1 MSIEAWARSAF
12 GAHYSRLYRHRDDD
26 EARRAVALVDRIAG
40 LDGARVL
47 DLGCGAGRHLGPLAG
62 SGACV
67 VGMDQSPELLS
78 EAHDEVPEAAGSTLV
93 RGDWGRLPFAANAF
107 DVVVSLFT
115 AFGYGEHPGA
125 QQSMIA
131 EIARTLAP
139 GGHWILDYLNP
150 RRVRSEL
157 AKIPPPRLRVLE
169 GLVMSE
175 QRRLSPD
182 GRRVTKAV
190 TITPDGPS
198 PVQGIPAAGLSYE
211 ESVALIDLDELDELA
226 ATADLFRSAAA
237 GDYDGAAFD
246 PDTSVRWFLV
256 YRKEVTA

>member
-93 RGDWGRLPFAANAF
+93 RGIGVGCRSQRMPLM
-107 DVVVSLFT
+107 S
-115 AFGYGEHPGA
+115 
-125 QQSMIA
+125 SS
-131 EIARTLAP
+131 RCS
-139 GGHWILDYLNP
+139 P
-150 RRVRSEL
+150 RSAMVN
-157 AKIPPPRLRVLE
+157 
-169 GLVMSE
+169 
-175 QRRLSPD
+175 
-182 GRRVTKAV
+182 
-190 TITPDGPS
+190 
-198 PVQGIPAAGLSYE
+198 IPALNKA
-211 ESVALIDLDELDELA
+211 
-226 ATADLFRSAAA
+226 
-237 GDYDGAAFD
+237 
-246 PDTSVRWFLV
+246 
-256 YRKEVTA
+256 